1 MPRKKKE
8 EEDEGLVDFY
18 KVIDKSLLTNYRNP
32 HFDKHNIHIPF
43 LMGIYG
49 GSGSGK
55 TQTLMNILKRF
66 NGTFTKIILC
76 VRSREEPLYLH
87 LIKKIPSPELEVFEN
102 GEVPNVDKYNDG
114 SNDARLIVFDDLVVM
129 KNQQPMVDWMIRG
142 RKSGFS
148 MCYISQS
155 FYKVPKIIRCQQNY
169 ILLKRLT
176 SLKDLKLILSEYN
189 LSQSKDKIIKIYKDT
204 THENKQNFLCIRTD
218 EEHSKRF
225 SKNFKSYI
233 EIVDD

>member
-1 MPRKKKE
+1 MVKEKKE
-8 EEDEGLVDFY
+8 DELIDFY
-18 KVIDKSLLTNYRNP
+18 KVIPKELLKQYRNP
-32 HFDKHNIHIPF
+32 NYDKHNIQIPF

-76 VRSREEPLYLH
+76 VRSKEEPLYLH
-87 LIKKIPSPELEVFEN
+87 LISKLPSSSLEVYEN
-102 GEVPNVDKYNDG
+102 GVVPDVDKYKEG
-114 SNDARLIVFDDLVVM
+114 SEDARLIVFDDLIVM
-129 KNQQPMVDWMIRG
+129 KNQQPIADFFVRG

-155 FYKVPKIIRCQQNY
+155 FYKVPKIIRVQQNY
-169 ILLKRLT
+169 IILKRLT

-189 LSQSKDKIIKIYKDT
+189 LSQSKDKIIKIYKDVT
-204 THENKQNFLCIRTD
+204 QSNKQNFLCIRTD
-218 EEHSKRF
+218 EEPSKRF
-225 SKNFKSYI
+225 SKNFTSYI
-233 EIVDD
+233 EVIDE